1 MVNSDLHKMGLLRV
15 EQLKKSFDGLKVVD
29 GLSFSLEKGKITSLI
44 GPNGAGKTTVFN
56 ILSGLCKA
64 DGGNIYFNQKSI
76 FNKSPHFI
84 ANLGIGRTFQNIRI
98 FPQISVSDN
107 VLLASQN
114 NSGERFLKSFVPTKK
129 VHEDERT
136 AREKAEECLKFVGLL
151 SKKEHFAENLSY
163 GQKKLLGLATTLAT
177 GADLL
182 LLDEPTAGVYPE
194 TRKKILELLVQLRD
208 KGKTILFIEHN
219 MKIVMDVSDSVIVMN
234 YGKKIAE
241 GTPEQVRVNQAVKD
255 AYLGRSNGSS

>member
-1 MVNSDLHKMGLLRV
+1 M
-15 EQLKKSFDGLKVVD
+15 D
-29 GLSFSLEKGKITSLI
+29 GLSFTLEKAKITSLI

-56 ILSGLCKA
+56 IISGLCKA
-64 DGGNIYFNQKSI
+64 DSGKIYLNKKTI
-76 FNKSPHFI
+76 FNKSPHYI

-98 FPQISVSDN
+98 FPQISVWDN

-114 NSGERFLKSFVPTKK
+114 NSGEHFLKTLVPTKK
-129 VHEDERT
+129 VYEDER
-136 AREKAEECLKFVGLL
+136 AAWEKATEYLRFVGLI
-151 SKKEHFAENLSY
+151 SKREHLAENLSY

-194 TRKKILELLVQLRD
+194 TRKKIMELLVRLRD
-208 KGKTILFIEHN
+208 KGKTILFIEHD

-241 GTPEQVRVNQAVKD
+241 GTPKQMRANQAVKD
-255 AYLGRSNGSS
+255 AYLGRDNGSS